1 MLPRT
6 KLITSY
12 KAFVRPY
19 LDYGDISFDQTF
31 NILSHD
37 KLELVQYNACLPIT
51 GAIRGKSNENLDQE
65 SALESVRVLRWY
77 R

>member
-1 MLPRT
+1 MLPRA

-19 LDYGDISFDQTF
+19 LDYGDISLDQLF

-37 KLELVQYNACLPIT
+37 KLESVQYNACLPIT
-51 GAIRGKSNENLDQE
+51 GAIRGKSNENLYQE
-65 SALESVRVLRWY
+65 SALESLRVLPWY

>member
-19 LDYGDISFDQTF
+19 LDYGDISFDQSF

-37 KLELVQYNACLPIT
+37 KLESVQYNACLPIT
-51 GAIRGKSNENLDQE
+51 GAIRGKSNEKLYQE
-65 SALESVRVLRWY
+65 SALESLRLLSWY